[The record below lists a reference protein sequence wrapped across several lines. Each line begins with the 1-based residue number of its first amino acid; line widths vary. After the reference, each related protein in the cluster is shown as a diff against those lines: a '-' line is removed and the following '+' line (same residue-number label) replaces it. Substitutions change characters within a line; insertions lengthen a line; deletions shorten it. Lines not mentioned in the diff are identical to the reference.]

1 MSVNILLR
9 VQDLMFRPGAAW
21 EEIKAER
28 STTARL
34 LFGYVAVLAAT
45 AVVERMLLD
54 GYRHLVIESQ
64 AAGTAIWSTFWQ
76 NAPFFLIDLLNIY
89 LAGRIANG
97 LFPPPADDP
106 GRGLRLAAYAATP
119 LWIARIVVALP
130 WPVFPW
136 LALAAAL
143 YFPYLLYRG
152 ISVLL
157 DRRAS
162 EAMKDTAVLALST
175 LFVVGIVNYIVYLFV
190 VL

>member
-1 MSVNILLR
+1 VSVNILLR
-9 VQDLMFRPGAAW
+9 VRDLMFRPGTAW
-21 EEIKAER
+21 EEIKTER
-28 STTARL
+28 SSTARI
-34 LFGYVAVLAAT
+34 LFGYVAVLAAA

-64 AAGTAIWSTFWQ
+64 AAGNAIWSTFWQ
-76 NAPFFLIDLLNIY
+76 NAPFFIIDLLNIY

-97 LFPPPADDP
+97 LYPPPADDP
-106 GRGLRLAAYAATP
+106 VRGLRLVAYAATP

-130 WPVFPW
+130 WSVFPW

-152 ISVLL
+152 IAVLL
-157 DRRAS
+157 ERRS
-162 EAMKDTAVLALST
+162 TEAAWNTAVLALAT
-175 LFVVGIVNYIVYLFV
+175 AVVVGIVNYIVYLFV

>member
-1 MSVNILLR
+1 MSAGILQR
-9 VQDLMFRPGAAW
+9 VQDLLFRPARAW
-21 EEIKAER
+21 EEIRAER
-28 STTARL
+28 STTTQV
-34 LFGYVAVLAAT
+34 LFGYVAVLAAI
-45 AVVERMLLD
+45 AVAERMLFD

-64 AAGTAIWSTFWQ
+64 AAGTAIWRTFWQ
-76 NAPFFLIDLLNIY
+76 NAPFFVIDLLNIY
-89 LAGRIANG
+89 IAGRIANS

-119 LWIARIVVALP
+119 LWIARILVPVPYA
-130 WPVFPW
+130 VFPW

-157 DRRAS
+157 DRRSA
-162 EAMKDTAVLALST
+162 EAIWNTATLALAT